1 MSMVSPEFEAT
12 KREIAQA
19 ALDELVYDIPQLRVR
34 QAGFPLLAGP
44 TLLTHMEAV
53 TAGTYPI

>member
-1 MSMVSPEFEAT
+1 MVSPEFEAT